1 MMTTKD
7 QKRTAVSFRIRP
19 DLPDKI
25 REAAAAENR
34 SITNW
39 VETAILER
47 LERIKDGRSN
57 A

>member
-25 REAAAAENR
+25 REAAEAENR

-39 VETAILER
+39 VETAIIER
-47 LERIKDGRSN
+47 LERIKDGGSN
-57 A
+57 V